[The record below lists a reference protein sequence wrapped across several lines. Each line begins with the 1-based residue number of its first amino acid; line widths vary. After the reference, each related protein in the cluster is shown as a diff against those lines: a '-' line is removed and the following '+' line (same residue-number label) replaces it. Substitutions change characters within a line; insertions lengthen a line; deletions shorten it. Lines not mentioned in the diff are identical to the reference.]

1 LPTAS
6 GYKAKAELIA
16 NEGTSLMLNRFLAPR
31 IVLIAWIFSLP
42 ALAQDAQGPP
52 RIPFPAPDPGAPPVD
67 RSQDK
72 HLDGW
77 YKDSPILPADP
88 KAAPASRH
96 DLSGIWEPAAGW
108 LAGVQ
113 FMGAQKYP
121 SDGKHSLPFTPEG
134 ENAFKTHKAG
144 FGTNE
149 VPIALNNDPFDIC
162 DPIGFP
168 RIELFNLRAIQILQ
182 TPKQVMIFYQNDRTF
197 RSIWT
202 DGRAFP
208 DSDIAEPRWYG
219 YSIGKWE
226 DDTTFVVETTGL
238 DERTW
243 IDNVGRP
250 HSSDLRVEERFHR
263 VNHDILEL
271 TLTIIDPKMYTKPW
285 NALNK
290 FPLRLQP
297 ADFDLREMICSP
309 SEQAE
314 FDKQVSRPA
323 IANSRKK

>member
-1 LPTAS
+1 MVKHLAVLTIVIAAAMFPLPTRAQN
-6 GYKAKAELIA
+6 AAR
-16 NEGTSLMLNRFLAPR
+16 TS
-31 IVLIAWIFSLP
+31 
-42 ALAQDAQGPP
+42 
-52 RIPFPAPDPGAPPVD
+52 FPAPDPGAPPATAN
-67 RSQDK
+67 QEK

-77 YKDSPILPADP
+77 YNEVSAPPKDQM
-88 KAAPASRH
+88 AAPAPRY
-96 DLSGIWEPAAGW
+96 DLSGVWEPAAGW
-108 LAGVQ
+108 RGGVQ
-113 FMGAQKYP
+113 FLGAKEYP
-121 SDGKHSLPFTPEG
+121 SDGKPQHELPYTALG
-134 ENAFKTHKAG
+134 EKTWKSHKPG
-144 FGTNE
+144 FGTTE

-168 RIELFNLRAIQILQ
+168 RIELFNLRAIQIVQ
-182 TPKQVMIFYQNDRTF
+182 NPKQVLIFYQNDRTF

-202 DGRAFP
+202 DGRGFP
-208 DSDIAEPRWYG
+208 PEDISEPRWYG

-263 VNHDILEL
+263 VNHDIMEL
-271 TLTIIDPKMYTKPW
+271 TLTINDPTMYTKPW

-297 ADFDLREMICSP
+297 DSFDLREMLCSP

-314 FDKQVSRPA
+314 FDKQVSKPA
-323 IANSRKK
+323 IAGAKK

>member
-1 LPTAS
+1 MKSRYVTSTIALLILVPGLEAQIAQQRES
-6 GYKAKAELIA
+6 GRSIHRD
-16 NEGTSLMLNRFLAPR
+16 GWDR
-31 IVLIAWIFSLP
+31 IVP
-42 ALAQDAQGPP
+42 DAPKTQNSA
-52 RIPFPAPDPGAPPVD
+52 PAPV
-67 RSQDK
+67 R
-72 HLDGW
+72 
-77 YKDSPILPADP
+77 
-88 KAAPASRH
+88 
-96 DLSGIWEPAAGW
+96 DLTGIWEPTPGYRD
-108 LAGVQ
+108 GVQ
-113 FMGAQKYP
+113 ATGARNYP
-121 SDGKHSLPFTPEG
+121 ADGKPEHELPFTPLGFETW
-134 ENAFKTHKAG
+134 KSHKPGWGVTA
-144 FGTNE
+144 
-149 VPIALNNDPFDIC
+149 VPIEDNNDPFDIC

-182 TPKQVMIFYQNDRTF
+182 TEKQVLIFYQNDRTF

-202 DGRAFP
+202 DGRGFP
-208 DSDIAEPRWYG
+208 SEDISEPRWYG

-226 DDTTFVVETTGL
+226 DDTTFVVETTGV

-263 VNHDILEL
+263 VNHNILEL

-314 FDKQVSRPA
+314 FDTQVSRPA
-323 IANSRKK
+323 IANSKKN

>member
-1 LPTAS
+1 
-6 GYKAKAELIA
+6 
-16 NEGTSLMLNRFLAPR
+16 MLNRFMIPAVLLA
-31 IVLIAWIFSLP
+31 ASMFSVP
-42 ALAQDAQGPP
+42 ARTQDA
-52 RIPFPAPDPGAPPVD
+52 APVA
-67 RSQDK
+67 QNQEK
-72 HLDGW
+72 HVDGW
-77 YKDSPILPADP
+77 YKEMPPPP
-88 KAAPASRH
+88 KDQKSAPAPRH

-108 LAGVQ
+108 RAGVQ
-113 FMGAQKYP
+113 QYGAIEYP
-121 SDGKHSLPFTPEG
+121 SDNKPGHQLPFTPLG
-134 ENAFKTHKAG
+134 EKTWKSHKPG
-144 FGTNE
+144 FGTTE
-149 VPIALNNDPFDIC
+149 VPIALNNDPFDMC

-168 RIELFNLRAIQILQ
+168 RIELFNLRAIQIVEN
-182 TPKQVMIFYQNDRTF
+182 PKQVLIFYQNDRTF

-208 DSDIAEPRWYG
+208 PDDLSEPRWYG

-226 DDTTFVVETTGL
+226 DDTTFVVETTGI

-243 IDNVGRP
+243 IDNAGRP

-263 VNHDILEL
+263 VNHDIMEL
-271 TLTIIDPKMYTKPW
+271 TLTINDPKMYTKPW

-314 FDKQVSRPA
+314 FDKQVSKPA
-323 IANSRKK
+323 IASPKK

>member
-1 LPTAS
+1 MA
-6 GYKAKAELIA
+6 
-16 NEGTSLMLNRFLAPR
+16 NRFVAATM
-31 IVLIAWIFSLP
+31 VLIVSMISLP
-42 ALAQDAQGPP
+42 ALAQNGQGPP
-52 RIPFPAPDPGAPPVD
+52 RIPFPAPDPGASPVD
-67 RSQDK
+67 RSHEK

-77 YKDSPILPADP
+77 YKDSPIMPADP
-88 KAAPASRH
+88 KAAPALRH

-108 LAGVQ
+108 REGVQ
-113 FMGAQKYP
+113 FLGAKEYP
-121 SDGKHSLPFTPEG
+121 SDGKPPHELPFTPLG
-134 ENAFKTHKAG
+134 EKTWKSHKPG
-144 FGTNE
+144 FGTTE

-168 RIELFNLRAIQILQ
+168 RIELFNLRALQILQ
-182 TPKQVMIFYQNDRTF
+182 TEKQVMIFYQNDRTF

-202 DGRAFP
+202 DGRGFP
-208 DSDIAEPRWYG
+208 PEDISEPRWYG

-226 DDTTFVVETTGL
+226 DDTTFVIETTGL

-263 VNHDILEL
+263 VNHDFLEL

-290 FPLRLQP
+290 FALRLQP

-323 IANSRKK
+323 IANSKKK

>member
-1 LPTAS
+1 
-6 GYKAKAELIA
+6 
-16 NEGTSLMLNRFLAPR
+16 MLNRFVIPAVVLA
-31 IVLIAWIFSLP
+31 ASMFSLP
-42 ALAQDAQGPP
+42 ARSQNAP
-52 RIPFPAPDPGAPPVD
+52 RTPFPAPDPNAPPVA
-67 RSQDK
+67 QNQEK
-72 HLDGW
+72 HVDGW
-77 YKDSPILPADP
+77 YKEVPVPP
-88 KAAPASRH
+88 KDQKSAPAPRH

-108 LAGVQ
+108 RAGVQ
-113 FMGAQKYP
+113 QYGAIEYP
-121 SDGKHSLPFTPEG
+121 SDNKPEHQLPFTPLG
-134 ENAFKTHKAG
+134 EKTWKSHKPG
-144 FGTNE
+144 FGTTE

-168 RIELFNLRAIQILQ
+168 RVELFNLRAIQILQ
-182 TPKQVMIFYQNDRTF
+182 TEKQVLIFYQNDRTF

-202 DGRAFP
+202 DGRGFP
-208 DSDIAEPRWYG
+208 SEDVSEPRWYG

-226 DDTTFVVETTGL
+226 DDTAFVVETTGL

-243 IDNVGRP
+243 IDNAGRP

-297 ADFDLREMICSP
+297 ADFDLREMLCSP
-309 SEQAE
+309 SEQAA
-314 FDKQVSRPA
+314 FDTQVSRPA
-323 IANSRKK
+323 IANSKKK